1 MKLLQSGWIVCLI
14 GCVTYLGC
22 TLAFLNPAKIHPVQ
36 ASEARDGEGEGPGH
50 RKSNEPVLTGPSWEF
65 NNPEV
70 DQIISELRAEKVA
83 LQEKEKSLRDLEA
96 RLKSDQKELMTAT
109 QTVHRLQAEFDR
121 NVTRVRE
128 EETANLKRLA
138 KLYATMTP
146 EGAANVMRL
155 LGDEQFM
162 KILVYMK
169 EVETAPI
176 LELIAKKSPADAKRV
191 AELSERLRL
200 VLFRPTP
207 GGASK

>member
-1 MKLLQSGWIVCLI
+1 MKFLQSGWVICLI
-14 GCVTYLGC
+14 GCMTYLGC
-22 TLAFLNPAKIHPVQ
+22 TLAFLNPGKIHPVQ
-36 ASEARDGEGEGPGH
+36 AAEPKSEEELAH
-50 RKSNEPVLTGPSWEF
+50 SNVPMLTGPSWEF

-70 DQIISELRAEKVA
+70 DQIISELRAEKETLA
-83 LQEKEKSLRDLEA
+83 EKEKTLKDLEA
-96 RLKSDQKELMTAT
+96 RLKADRKELMTAT

-138 KLYATMTP
+138 KLYATMSP
-146 EGAANVMRL
+146 DGAATVMRL
-155 LGDEQFM
+155 IGDEQLM
-162 KILVYMK
+162 KILVHMK

-176 LELIAKKSPADAKRV
+176 LELIAKKSPDDAKRI

-200 VLFRPTP
+200 VVYRPSP